1 MKLMDQTCGS
11 VRSSTTGTGATGN
24 GRVGSCR
31 DNIPPLLWR
40 EETTVRESLRLP
52 ASRRLEGQAEGE
64 VQRK

>member
-1 MKLMDQTCGS
+1 MDQTCGS

-40 EETTVRESLRLP
+40 EEMTARKIAQRVQQAQQQRTAAA
-52 ASRRLEGQAEGE
+52 AS
-64 VQRK
+64 